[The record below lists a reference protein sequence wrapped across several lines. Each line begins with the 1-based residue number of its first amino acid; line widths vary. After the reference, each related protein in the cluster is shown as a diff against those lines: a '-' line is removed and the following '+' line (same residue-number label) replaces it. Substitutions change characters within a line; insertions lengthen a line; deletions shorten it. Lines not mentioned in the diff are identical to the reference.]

1 MSGITL
7 EPTIMNDGKAFFVNL
22 WIDCVCYLF
31 AIYLK
36 CWRKL
41 LPTNVFSLL
50 LTKREKREALS
61 QFRGSGKF
69 FESAGSRDL
78 RTRSHW
84 RNMRMCCRYS
94 KLCPMDTIQHIAIN
108 GFPLHVILYKIENAT
123 LSFKWNTFTHTD
135 GVQYLQTDNCH
146 WRWYF
151 KKTRVPLPHTITGFQ
166 NVLYVQSQVVR
177 FDVFS
182 LCEQLKKVQVSDKI
196 ASPRPGHFSLQLSMP

>member
-1 MSGITL
+1 MTKTRFATIKPIQFATNHVLLRNQRYNLLFSPGRVVVKNMGSGYATESDL
-7 EPTIMNDGKAFFVNL
+7 QCLALLWNQQLWTMKKLFWYFVFFFVNL

-61 QFRGSGKF
+61 QFRGSRKF

-84 RNMRMCCRYS
+84 RNMRICC
-94 KLCPMDTIQHIAIN
+94 C
-108 GFPLHVILYKIENAT
+108 
-123 LSFKWNTFTHTD
+123 
-135 GVQYLQTDNCH
+135 
-146 WRWYF
+146 
-151 KKTRVPLPHTITGFQ
+151 
-166 NVLYVQSQVVR
+166 
-177 FDVFS
+177 
-182 LCEQLKKVQVSDKI
+182 
-196 ASPRPGHFSLQLSMP
+196 